1 MIPFNP
7 YDYIFYARYS
17 GTEDKTGNDCDLY
30 MFYGNVTA
38 KYRSIHIYHD
48 LIEDRWE
55 VNGVPN
61 EYFTNEPIPVTDD
74 ERWLMF
80 ERVILCKE
88 SEWYELDISTSKLYK
103 RSMAEGSYA
112 LSFYETKVPMTN
124 STV

>member
-1 MIPFNP
+1 MASFNP
-7 YDYIFYARYS
+7 YDYLFNARYS
-17 GTEDKTGNDCDLY
+17 GTNDDTGNGCDLY
-30 MFYGNVTA
+30 LFYGNATN
-38 KYRSIHIYHD
+38 KYRYIHIYHD
-48 LIEDRWE
+48 LIEDSWT
-55 VNGVPN
+55 VLGIPN
-61 EYFTNEPIPVTDD
+61 KYIPNKLVPVTDD

-88 SEWYELDISTSKLYK
+88 SEWYELDTSISKLYK

>member
-1 MIPFNP
+1 MASFNP
-7 YDYIFYARYS
+7 YDYSFYARYS
-17 GTEDKTGNDCDLY
+17 GTNDDTGNGCDLY
-30 MFYGNVTA
+30 LFYGNVTN
-38 KYRSIHIYHD
+38 KYRYIHIYHD
-48 LIEDRWE
+48 LIEDSWM
-55 VNGVPN
+55 VLGIPN
-61 EYFTNEPIPVTDD
+61 KYIPDKLVPVTDD

-103 RSMAEGSYA
+103 RSMAEGSYV